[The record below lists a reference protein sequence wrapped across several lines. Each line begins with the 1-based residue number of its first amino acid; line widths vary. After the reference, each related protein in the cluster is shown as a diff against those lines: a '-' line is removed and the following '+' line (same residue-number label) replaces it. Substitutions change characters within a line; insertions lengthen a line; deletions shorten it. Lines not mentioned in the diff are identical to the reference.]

1 MIAFSSDQWV
11 IVALIFILGLL
22 IGAFLTTGGRRKW
35 KARYR
40 EEAAKRDA
48 LEREYRDR
56 EAQWASRDKEYADQE
71 AARTA
76 AIRENRRDPALG
88 DSPSTR
94 DSDADGVSDAADR
107 RPTDD
112 RRA

>member
-1 MIAFSSDQWV
+1 MIAFTSDQWV
-11 IVALIFILGLL
+11 IVALIFLLGLL
-22 IGAFLTTGGRRKW
+22 IGAFLTAGGRRKW

-40 EEAAKRDA
+40 EESARREA
-48 LEREYRDR
+48 LERENRDR
-56 EAQWASRDKEYADQE
+56 EAQWASREKELAAHDS
-71 AARTA
+71 ARTA
-76 AIRENRRDPALG
+76 AIRENRRDPAA
-88 DSPSTR
+88 R